1 MSLRRGLAPVI
12 AALPHLE
19 RLSQCQQRFLG
30 SAGRGAFLAP
40 ATTLGCRH
48 AASRDER
55 CSDRAAPT
63 TAPGRREDGKGRA
76 SGEVLAVAMIA
87 SWLQRKVGVFSL
99 RRHACHED
107 PKVVHASS
115 GCSAAS
121 STRKHWNPPRF
132 PRVRSKSEP
141 AQDSARARARSS
153 KGRSKFGALSEAS
166 RHARCEFI
174 FPSFWDRLSHR
185 YCISLCV
192 KTPLFN
198 LDEWL
203 SI

>member
-63 TAPGRREDGKGRA
+63 TAPGRREDGKGCAAGEGNARVLVAAQSGRLLSA
-76 SGEVLAVAMIA
+76 STG
-87 SWLQRKVGVFSL
+87 
-99 RRHACHED
+99 C

-166 RHARCEFI
+166 RHARCEFS